1 MFFRKYIKKAVSLYR
16 KTKITNN
23 MNSEKYSI
31 SFLDELD
38 NIELANTFVEKLPQK
53 DQKRLEYIFNHEEE
67 YSDSDY
73 WDELRNLVYK
83 NFGTTDTLMF
93 AKGIE
98 WDIDEEDIDEVS
110 LPEDADVWVPE
121 GKDIADVLTDMYGF
135 CIKSIE
141 SVEEL

>member
-1 MFFRKYIKKAVSLYR
+1 MFFAKYIKKAVSLYR

-23 MNSEKYSI
+23 MNTEKYSI

-73 WDELRNLVYK
+73 WDELRKLVYK

-93 AKGIE
+93 ARGIE

-141 SVEEL
+141 SVEEM